1 MYTSLKNVDWG
12 HHIIV
17 FWLSDAKVTTSG
29 YILTLPGL
37 KISNK
42 ISALEMTKN
51 FEKKFS
57 GKRVINMDTKPV
69 RELRS
74 ITKTFVVII
83 SLRRLTWLLYYL
95 YIASITESETSLLC
109 NLLNPGKL
117 FGPKAG
123 SDYFNTKYG
132 VLSVTFST
140 TRLISVSMGIWFRH
154 LQLLT
159 TGF

>member
-17 FWLSDAKVTTSG
+17 FWLSDTKVTTSG

-57 GKRVINMDTKPV
+57 GKRIINMDTKPV
-69 RELRS
+69 PELKS
-74 ITKTFVVII
+74 ITKDKDLRGYYKLKKADLVALLFVCQ
-83 SLRRLTWLLYYL
+83 
-95 YIASITESETSLLC
+95 YIASITESETSLL
-109 NLLNPGKL
+109 
-117 FGPKAG
+117 
-123 SDYFNTKYG
+123 
-132 VLSVTFST
+132 
-140 TRLISVSMGIWFRH
+140 
-154 LQLLT
+154 
-159 TGF
+159 